1 MQEAEIT
8 SLFRTLAIIFII
20 YYGLKLFSRYVAPIL
35 LKRAASKF
43 EERVKNQQQPSEPRG
58 NVGDTIID
66 KKPKIPRV
74 GCFREF
80 TVTHYWVPLK
90 MNL

>member
-8 SLFRTLAIIFII
+8 SLLRTLAIIFII

-35 LKRAASKF
+35 LKRAATKF

-58 NVGDTIID
+58 KVGDTIID
-66 KKPKIPRV
+66 KKPKSNQRSNDDV
-74 GCFREF
+74 GEY
-80 TVTHYWVPLK
+80 VDYEEVD
-90 MNL
+90 